1 MDYCALDDVSP
12 LNSAIG
18 ELSDDT
24 QLTTTAAAA
33 LVTQISDVINGRLRA
48 KGYVIP
54 VIDPEALATLRAT
67 CKYGAAALILRS
79 LFPAA
84 TGVSGDAGAAAAYE
98 KAYERDLALIDDGGL
113 SADMVSSGNSIAHAW
128 EHHHDCDE
136 WWEAPY

>member
-1 MDYCALDDVSP
+1 MDYCTLDDVSP
-12 LNSAIG
+12 LNSMIG

-33 LVTQISDVINGRLRA
+33 LVTLVSDEINGHLRA
-48 KGYVIP
+48 KGYVVP
-54 VIDPEALATLRAT
+54 VTDPEALATLGAT

-98 KAYERDLALIDDGGL
+98 KAYERDLALIDRGGL
-113 SADMVSSGNSIAHAW
+113 AADMTASGTSIAHGW
-128 EHHHDCDE
+128 EHDCDCDE
-136 WWEAPY
+136 LWEAPF